1 MLIYFLVQVSCTRTS
16 PAVNRRRSSKSGD
29 TPHRRTRRIHVRRA
43 ISYRNPENGSFNL
56 VSGNFIFEIWKDMR
70 YNNNKI
76 IHTRSQETCPDE
88 AEHFLAHLTCSQ
100 AQSHLSL
107 HAVWH
112 GSSQLRSDILY
123 HNLSHL
129 DL

>member
-56 VSGNFIFEIWKDMR
+56 VSGNFIFEIWKDMER
-70 YNNNKI
+70 YEVQQQQNHPYPI
-76 IHTRSQETCPDE
+76 TGDMSRGSRALLGAFEVFAGPVALE
-88 AEHFLAHLTCSQ
+88 LARRLARIFAATE
-100 AQSHLSL
+100 
-107 HAVWH
+107 
-112 GSSQLRSDILY
+112 
-123 HNLSHL
+123 
-129 DL
+129 